1 MTSTPPVERRS
12 RLERT
17 LRVRP
22 GRLPDE
28 LGILIA
34 LIVLI
39 GVIALARPGF
49 LLPSNLLLLVR
60 GAAFFGIIALGMVFL
75 MAQGDIDL
83 SVGSQYYLTSI
94 ATALLITNGLD
105 PWLAAGLG
113 ILLGALLGAFNGL
126 IALAY
131 SIPVLIVTLGTLS
144 LYRGIGLVISGARV
158 VVVPEDESP
167 FYQLAGLK
175 LFDFIPTPAV
185 LFVGLAIILHI
196 LLQRTKFGYRV
207 QSIGSNLDAAR
218 LAGIPIALTRMWSLI
233 LLGAL
238 CGLAGVL
245 SIGFFGAADATV
257 GTGFELLVV
266 SAVIIG
272 GTPLTGG
279 SGTVIGAMLG
289 VLIIVVINSGIVQ
302 LGVSS
307 QWSSFVTGVVILV
320 AIGLDRLIR
329 RRREARAESSGYAA

>member
-1 MTSTPPVERRS
+1 MVGADP
-12 RLERT
+12 
-17 LRVRP
+17 
-22 GRLPDE
+22 
-28 LGILIA
+28 
-34 LIVLI
+34 
-39 GVIALARPGF
+39 ARAI
-49 LLPSNLLLLVR
+49 R
-60 GAAFFGIIALGMVFL
+60 AAAGIIALGMVFL

-105 PWLAAGLG
+105 PWIAAALG

-126 IALAY
+126 VALAY

-158 VVVPEDESP
+158 VVVPEDESS
-167 FYQLAGLK
+167 FYQVASAK

-218 LAGIPIALTRMWSLI
+218 LAGIPIAMTRLWSLV

-307 QWSSFVTGVVILV
+307 QWSDFVTGVVILV